1 MSRKMKQKNMRW
13 LLIGGT
19 ALAVAVAL
27 CLWAKPG
34 QPPDLPAEEAQ
45 ESTIRFEEVQ
55 SAEIPLPHGLV
66 LQDIGSYTGMY
77 MEDGSNE
84 ILSNI
89 LMVTVR
95 NDGDRTVQY
104 AEILVSGEEET
115 ARFALT
121 TLPPGQSVVLLEQ
134 NRMTYE
140 GGRQVTG
147 IEADNVAL
155 FPEEPSV
162 HADKLEVLP
171 GNGVLKVTNITGE
184 DISGDIVIYYKN
196 ASSDMLYGGITY
208 RVTIAGGLKAGE
220 TRQTVAGHCSAAGSR
235 IMFITVG

>member
-13 LLIGGT
+13 LLIG
-19 ALAVAVAL
+19 AAPLAVAL
-27 CLWAKPG
+27 FLWAKPG

-95 NDGDRTVQY
+95 NDGDRAVQY

-115 ARFALT
+115 ARFTLT
-121 TLPPGQSVVLLEQ
+121 TLSPGQSVVLLEQ
-134 NRMTYE
+134 NRMTYD
-140 GGRQVTG
+140 GGRQVTK
-147 IEADNVAL
+147 IEVDSVAL
-155 FPEEPSV
+155 FPEEPSM
-162 HADKLEVLP
+162 HEDKLEVLP